1 MGQGKLRAVIV
12 DDNPDHAL
20 LMQNALREELGAE
33 TTVCGSA
40 AAALDEIG
48 RSSPDAIVL
57 DYRLPDSKGWEVLAA
72 IRERAD
78 VPVVVVTCRGS
89 ERTAVGALKA
99 GAEDYVP
106 KEGEYLR
113 LLPAVV
119 LRAVE
124 SHRRRREDLGDLRRI
139 SEALAGSLELEAVVT
154 ASLDGVME
162 LLRPDAA
169 WLVLPEADGS
179 LELVGARGISPEG
192 ARKPEAAFLSQGAA
206 PVLMKEGERPGFLCA
221 GARAA
226 GRFGAHH
233 LELLGTIA
241 SHTASAAR
249 NAQLFASLERAK
261 AQWERTFDSI
271 SDPIL
276 ISDPQFRIVR
286 LNRAAAACFDVPIK
300 EAVGRVCYE
309 LVKGS
314 EGPCPWHDALGRG
327 VPISSDRYLARLDR
341 WFSFSAFPFENGEG
355 KRVGVVHVLR
365 DITEE
370 RVLRGQMAQAQKL
383 AAIGELVAGVAHELN
398 NPLTGIL
405 GFAHLLLQKGLEAA
419 MRDDLEKIAGE
430 ARRAARIVR
439 NLSAFS
445 REASSSRLSRRP
457 VDIEDLIRKT
467 LELRG
472 YQLNVSGIDVV
483 LELAGDLPRTAADP
497 DELQQVFLNIINNAE
512 QAMAGRGSRKS
523 LVIRTARSRSGG
535 IRIQVRDSGAGIPEK
550 VMDRIFEPFFT
561 TKESGRGTGLGLS
574 VCYGIVQAHGGSIG
588 VANHPDGGAV
598 FTVELPVCAAP
609 EGEESEEEREEAA
622 VSVPP
627 CAILVVDDEPVVAA
641 YVERVLAEEG
651 HRVTVCE
658 EGAEALAMLG
668 KAEFDLI
675 VCDLKLPDMS
685 GREIYEKAVEM
696 RAEARDRFVF
706 LTGDTLGPETGEF
719 LSRHRL
725 PWLEKPVLPEELKR
739 AIGQRLAVGAAVNG

>member
-1 MGQGKLRAVIV
+1 MGQAKLRAVIV

-20 LMQNALREELGAE
+20 LMQNALTEELGAE
-33 TTVCGSA
+33 TTVCGST

-48 RSSPDAIVL
+48 KASPDVIVL
-57 DYRLPDSKGWEVLAA
+57 DYHLPDSRGWEALAA
-72 IRERAD
+72 IRDRVD

-89 ERTAVGALKA
+89 ERAAVGALKA

-113 LLPAVV
+113 ALPAVV
-119 LRAVE
+119 MRAVE
-124 SHRRRREDLGDLRRI
+124 NHRRRRDELSELRRI
-139 SEALAGSLELEAVVT
+139 SEALAGSLELEAVVV

-169 WLVLPEADGS
+169 WLVLPETDGS

-192 ARKPEAAFLSQGAA
+192 TRKPEAAFLSQSAA
-206 PVLMKEGERPGFLCA
+206 PVVVKEGERPGFLCA

-233 LELLGTIA
+233 VELLGTIA

-286 LNRAAAACFDVPIK
+286 LNRAAAACFDVPIT

-327 VPISSDRYLARLDR
+327 VPVSCDRHLAHVNR

-370 RVLRGQMAQAQKL
+370 RAMRGQMAQAQKL

-405 GFAHLLLQKGLEAA
+405 GFAHLLMEKGPEAA

-457 VDIEDLIRKT
+457 VDIDELIGKT

-483 LELAGDLPRTAADP
+483 LALAGDLPRTAADP

-523 LVIRTARSRSGG
+523 LVIRTERSQSGG
-535 IRIQVRDSGAGIPEK
+535 IRIQIRDSGAGIPEK
-550 VMDRIFEPFFT
+550 VMDRIFDPFFT
-561 TKESGRGTGLGLS
+561 TKDSGRGTGLGLS
-574 VCYGIVQAHGGSIG
+574 VCYGIVRAHGGSIG
-588 VANHPDGGAV
+588 VANQAEGGAV
-598 FTVELPVCAAP
+598 FTVDLPVCAAP
-609 EGEESEEEREEAA
+609 PGEESEEEQREETPA
-622 VSVPP
+622 VPP
-627 CAILVVDDEPVVAA
+627 CSILVVDDEPVVAA

-651 HRVTVCE
+651 HRVRVCE
-658 EGAEALAMLG
+658 EGAEALALLG

-675 VCDLKLPDMS
+675 LCDLKLPDMS

-696 RAEARDRFVF
+696 RAEVRHRFVF

-719 LSRHRL
+719 LSGHRL
-725 PWLEKPVLPEELKR
+725 PWLEKPILPEELKR
-739 AIGQRLAVGAAVNG
+739 VVGRRLAVGAAVNG

>member
-1 MGQGKLRAVIV
+1 MGQAKLRAVIV

-20 LMQNALREELGAE
+20 LMQNVLREELGAE

-40 AAALDEIG
+40 AEALDEIE
-48 RSSPDAIVL
+48 RESPDAVVL
-57 DYRLPDSKGWEVLAA
+57 DYGLPDSKGLEALAA
-72 IRERAD
+72 IRERVD

-89 ERTAVGALKA
+89 ERAAVGALRA

-124 SHRRRREDLGDLRRI
+124 SHRRRRNELGELRRI
-139 SEALAGSLELEAVVT
+139 SEALAGSLELEAVVA

-162 LLRPDAA
+162 LLRPEAA
-169 WLVLPEADGS
+169 WLVLPQTDGS
-179 LELVGARGISPEG
+179 LELVGARGVSPEG
-192 ARKPEAAFLSQGAA
+192 ARKPEATFLSQGAA
-206 PVLMKEGERPGFLCA
+206 PVLVKEGQRPGFLCA

-233 LELLGTIA
+233 MELLGTIA

-249 NAQLFASLERAK
+249 NARLFALLERAK
-261 AQWERTFDSI
+261 AQWEQTFDSI

-276 ISDPQFRIVR
+276 ISDSQFRIVR
-286 LNRAAAACFDVPIK
+286 LNRAAASCFDVPIK

-309 LVKGS
+309 LVKGR

-327 VPISSDRYLARLDR
+327 VPVSSDRYLPHLDR

-370 RVLRGQMAQAQKL
+370 RELRRQMAQAQKL

-398 NPLTGIL
+398 NPLTGII
-405 GFAHLLLQKGLEAA
+405 GFAHLLLQKGPEAA

-445 REASSSRLSRRP
+445 RETSSSRLSRRP
-457 VDIEDLIRKT
+457 VDIDELIGKT

-483 LELAGDLPRTAADP
+483 LELAGNLPRTAADP

-512 QAMAGRGSRKS
+512 QAMAGGSSRKS
-523 LVIRTARSRSGG
+523 LVIRTERSQSGG
-535 IRIQVRDSGAGIPEK
+535 IRIRIRDSGAGMPEK
-550 VMDRIFEPFFT
+550 VMDRIFDPFFT
-561 TKESGRGTGLGLS
+561 TKESGGGTGLGLS
-574 VCYGIVQAHGGSIG
+574 VCYGIVRAHGGSIG
-588 VANHPDGGAV
+588 AANHPEGGAV

-609 EGEESEEEREEAA
+609 PGEESEEEREQAA
-622 VSVPP
+622 VSVPSR
-627 CAILVVDDEPVVAA
+627 AILVVDDEPVVAA

-658 EGAEALAMLG
+658 EGAEALALLG
-668 KAEFDLI
+668 KAAFDL
-675 VCDLKLPDMS
+675 VLCDLKLPDMS
-685 GREIYEKAVEM
+685 GREVYAKAVEM

-706 LTGDTLGPETGEF
+706 LTGDTLGPETREF
-719 LSRHRL
+719 LSQHGL
-725 PWLEKPVLPEELKR
+725 PWLEKPVLPEALKR
-739 AIGQRLAVGAAVNG
+739 AVGQRLAVGAAVNG